1 MGSGRSIKF
10 PFETYP
16 RPTLRQAGRL
26 GVLGLLAARTAF
38 SSRAEQAQPL
48 LNAVSMKPDGADVVV
63 RLPIRVRR
71 TEYGQ
76 GESTE
81 VCSVACPIAGGDVPL
96 TKCADCERAQAVLGE
111 RGERVLECRVPA
123 SITQKQSPPA
133 ADLHE
138 KLQRTKVSEVMTRSV
153 TCVDSEL
160 DLAELSKLL
169 QTLGLRGVPVVED
182 QGVIL
187 GMVSLTDLVR
197 GSREE
202 SKGDPYPPDWAGLL
216 VEDIMSGEVVT
227 LRETS
232 SVAEAMVLMSKNKLH
247 RVAVV
252 AHNDVVVGILS
263 LVDLARW
270 VAREGASP

>member
-1 MGSGRSIKF
+1 M
-10 PFETYP
+10 
-16 RPTLRQAGRL
+16 
-26 GVLGLLAARTAF
+26 
-38 SSRAEQAQPL
+38 
-48 LNAVSMKPDGADVVV
+48 V

-81 VCSVACPIAGGDVPL
+81 VSSVACPIVGGDVPL
-96 TKCADCERAQAVLGE
+96 TQCATCERAQAVLGE
-111 RGERVLECRVPA
+111 REELVLQCRVPA
-123 SITQKQSPPA
+123 SAIPKQSEPRP
-133 ADLHE
+133 DLHE
-138 KLQRTKVSEVMTRSV
+138 RLKRTKVSEVMTKSV

-160 DLAELSKLL
+160 DLDELSKIL

-197 GSREE
+197 GAREE
-202 SKGDPYPPDWAGLL
+202 SPGNHYPHDSTGLL
-216 VEDIMSGEVVT
+216 VEDIMTGEVVT
-227 LRETS
+227 LNETN
-232 SVAEAMVLMSKNKLH
+232 SVAEAMELMSKKKLH

-270 VAREGASP
+270 IAREDVSP